1 MLFVHD
7 VLGCLSSNLTV
18 IAHWIF
24 AISYFELALKCKLFI
39 GEYNFERIE
48 LNLKAKD
55 KQILV
60 ANLIFYSFSLI
71 LTSLW
76 VFVPKF
82 ISIWYTMELFGA
94 LAAAVILVFSI

>member
-1 MLFVHD
+1 MLLVHD
-7 VLGCLSSNLTV
+7 TLGCLSSNLTV
-18 IAHWIF
+18 VAHWIF
-24 AISYFELALKCKLFI
+24 AITYFELALKCKLFI

-48 LNLKAKD
+48 QKLKAKD

-60 ANLIFYSFSLI
+60 GNLIFYSFSLI

-76 VFVPKF
+76 LFVPKL
-82 ISIWYTMELFGA
+82 ISIWYTMELLGA